1 MLCCS
6 VLLRIVYF
14 LTNTFCL
21 GDPKVSYINA
31 SPIGFAGL
39 RQRFI
44 ATQAPMTNSFVNF
57 WQMVIEK
64 KVKIVVN
71 LTSVE
76 KDHQYGAEDKY
87 FPDKNNQI
95 LNLENNIKLEL
106 KKTEVKD
113 LQVKRYL
120 FIL

>member
-1 MLCCS
+1 
-6 VLLRIVYF
+6 
-14 LTNTFCL
+14 
-21 GDPKVSYINA
+21 
-31 SPIGFAGL
+31 
-39 RQRFI
+39 
-44 ATQAPMTNSFVNF
+44 MTNSFVNF

-76 KDHQYGAEDKY
+76 KGHQYGAEEKY
-87 FPDKNNQI
+87 FPDKNNPI

-113 LQVKRYL
+113 LQVKRYSY
-120 FIL
+120 FNVYILSGHT

>member
-1 MLCCS
+1 M
-6 VLLRIVYF
+6 Y
-14 LTNTFCL
+14 TFCL

-64 KVKIVVN
+64 KGKIVVN

-76 KDHQYGAEDKY
+76 KDHKYGAEEKY
-87 FPDKNNQI
+87 FPDQYNPI
-95 LNLENNIKLEL
+95 LNLDNNIKLEL
-106 KKTEVKD
+106 KKTELKD
-113 LQVKRYL
+113 LQEKRYI
-120 FIL
+120 FVSIMSPGP